1 MPKNPDTILKLS
13 LAAAALIAGAGV
25 GYHYG
30 IYLPA
35 QDLRRQTQW
44 MAAEQARAEAEH
56 KALAERAA
64 REAAAQTE
72 YQDCTAF
79 AETSYK
85 ARWTMSCL
93 SLHDADLAAYE
104 DCADNLFATEEGCR
118 AKVPVRPERDCALPA
133 QVADALTRARDERK
147 SQCLARLEAMQRGRP
162 ASPLPPTG
170 DATGLP

>member
-72 YQDCTAF
+72 
-79 AETSYK
+79 
-85 ARWTMSCL
+85 
-93 SLHDADLAAYE
+93 
-104 DCADNLFATEEGCR
+104 
-118 AKVPVRPERDCALPA
+118 
-133 QVADALTRARDERK
+133 
-147 SQCLARLEAMQRGRP
+147 
-162 ASPLPPTG
+162 
-170 DATGLP
+170 